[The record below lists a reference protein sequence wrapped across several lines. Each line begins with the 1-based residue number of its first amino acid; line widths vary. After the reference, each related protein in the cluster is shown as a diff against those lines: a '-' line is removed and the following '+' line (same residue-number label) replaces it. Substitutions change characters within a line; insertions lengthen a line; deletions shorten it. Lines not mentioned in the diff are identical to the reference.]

1 MDHLMGLVLLQHI
14 LNQPDRR
21 RRPAPQAADEERLSK
36 RRHALG
42 FLFGM
47 RRKRFER
54 PER

>member
-14 LNQPDRR
+14 LNQSDRR
-21 RRPAPQAADEERLSK
+21 RRPAPQAVGAERLPK
-36 RRHALG
+36 RRRALG
-42 FLFGM
+42 FLLGM